1 VEAGDGGGRRWWCQ
15 ALEVPSIAHA
25 NGPSILYNPF
35 QAFPGVVQQALGQ
48 VALSCSSQGSHFQ
61 LVFVPA
67 EAGRML
73 TKGIPFLFHYSCAV
87 LESRDSMSISDDW
100 FLCNQSKKKPH

>member
-1 VEAGDGGGRRWWCQ
+1 M
-15 ALEVPSIAHA
+15 VPGIGSAEHCA
-25 NGPSILYNPF
+25 RKWPFNSLQPF

-100 FLCNQSKKKPH
+100 FLCNQSKKKPP